1 MEWLLRVGVCL
12 AFTFTVGSK
21 RREKGRTGIFPQA
34 IQRLSKL
41 QRERERERERGPG
54 TGSKALFEF
63 SFTSKKGVFVSG
75 ITRVP

>member
-41 QRERERERERGPG
+41 QRERERASRPG